1 MNKKCQV
8 LIYSMSNSISSAIS
22 AQNSLMSD
30 INDQLINKRKR
41 NNIQNNAIDQ
51 KRALVETRARMLQ
64 IAEEN
69 NIYKQKILFTLVAL
83 IFTFLIVM
91 IFIYGYFSK
100 K

>member
-1 MNKKCQV
+1 
-8 LIYSMSNSISSAIS
+8 MSNSISSAIS